1 MSEKN
6 HRCDCHQ
13 LKELLHG
20 PAGKPKESIV
30 WEMAK
35 HDEILNGTAENPH
48 GLVEELR
55 ELKGKFEDLKEN
67 FNRLAWIGIGIG
79 LAVNLGWLLYT
90 HFHKL

>member
-30 WEMAK
+30 WVMAK
-35 HDEILNGTAENPH
+35 HDEILNGTDENPH
-48 GLVEELR
+48 GLI
-55 ELKGKFEDLKEN
+55 EDVRLLKEQIT
-67 FNRLAWIGIGIG
+67 RLKWIAVGAVGAINIGWIIF
-79 LAVNLGWLLYT
+79 T
-90 HFHKL
+90 HFSKP